1 AEVTYMDGQV
11 GDILQALKG
20 TGKDGET
27 MVFFTSEQ
35 GSQFPGNKWTCWD
48 TGLHTALTI
57 RWPGKVPAGK
67 RTDALVQYADVLPT
81 ILEAAGPSSE
91 GGASPGYQFDGS
103 SFLPVLLGKAAKHRE
118 FVYGMHNNIPEGPA
132 YPIRTVS
139 DGEYRYISNLRPEE
153 IYIAKYLMG
162 IHGDGGLDNP
172 YWATWLYDTESAPYI
187 YKLVKRYMR
196 RPAEQLYHT
205 TEDRYEMENLAND
218 PSQAGRLAI
227 MRAELGRWMTGQGD
241 PGSLLDTKEAIEA
254 ARQGRHL
261 YKPK

>member
-1 AEVTYMDGQV
+1 M
-11 GDILQALKG
+11 
-20 TGKDGET
+20 
-27 MVFFTSEQ
+27 
-35 GSQFPGNKWTCWD
+35 
-48 TGLHTALTI
+48 
-57 RWPGKVPAGK
+57 
-67 RTDALVQYADVLPT
+67 
-81 ILEAAGPSSE
+81 
-91 GGASPGYQFDGS
+91 
-103 SFLPVLLGKAAKHRE
+103 GKAGKHRE

-139 DGEYRYISNLRPEE
+139 DGDYRYISNLRPEE
-153 IYIAKYLMG
+153 VFISKYLMG

-172 YWATWLYDTESAPYI
+172 YWATWVYDTEAAPYT

-218 PSQAGRLAI
+218 PSQAGRLAM
-227 MRAELGRWMTGQGD
+227 MRAELSRWMVGQGD
-241 PGSLLDTKEAIEA
+241 PGSPMDTRKAIEA